1 MTKTQAHAILDR
13 IKRKDRHPVSLA
25 ETNQAL
31 ERTGD
36 LCRPFGE
43 PLCVD
48 GNEPSDYRPRSV
60 YVKSAEV
67 GFSYSRYL
75 DCGKTEGVTQ

>member
-36 LCRPFGE
+36 LCRASGE
-43 PLCVD
+43 SLCAD
-48 GNEPSDYRPRSV
+48 GYELSDYRPRQTHEQISN
-60 YVKSAEV
+60 V
-67 GFSYSRYL
+67 GFSYSKYL
-75 DCGKTEGVTQ
+75 DYSKTEGVTQ

>member
-25 ETNQAL
+25 ETNSAL

-36 LCRPFGE
+36 LCRASCE
-43 PLCVD
+43 SLCAD
-48 GNEPSDYRPRSV
+48 GYELSHDRPRQTHEQT
-60 YVKSAEV
+60 ANV
-67 GFSYSRYL
+67 GFSYSKYL
-75 DCGKTEGVTQ
+75 DYSKTEGVTQ

>member
-1 MTKTQAHAILDR
+1 MTKIKAHALLDR
-13 IKRKDRHPVSLA
+13 IRSGETRFVSLV

-36 LCRPFGE
+36 LCRAFGE
-43 PLCVD
+43 SLCAD
-48 GNEPSDYRPRSV
+48 GYESSDYRPCQTHEQGV
-60 YVKSAEV
+60 EV

-75 DCGKTEGVTQ
+75 DCQTAQGITQ

>member
-1 MTKTQAHAILDR
+1 MNKQQANDLLDR
-13 IKRKDRHPVSLA
+13 IARGDDVSLA

-36 LCRPFGE
+36 LCRAFGE
-43 PLCVD
+43 PLCAD
-48 GNEPSDYRPRSV
+48 GDEQSDYRPRSV

-75 DCGKTEGVTQ
+75 DCPKTEGVTQ

>member
-13 IKRKDRHPVSLA
+13 IKRKDRNPVSLA

-36 LCRPFGE
+36 LCRTSSE
-43 PLCVD
+43 SLCAI
-48 GNEPSDYRPRSV
+48 GHEPSDYRPRQTHEQT
-60 YVKSAEV
+60 ANV
-67 GFSYSRYL
+67 GFSYSKYL
-75 DCGKTEGVTQ
+75 DYSKTEGVTQ

>member
-36 LCRPFGE
+36 LCRASGE
-43 PLCVD
+43 PLRFD
-48 GNEPSDYRPRSV
+48 GHEQRHDRPRQ
-60 YVKSAEV
+60 AHEQTTNV
-67 GFSYSRYL
+67 GFSWSKYL
-75 DCGKTEGVTQ
+75 DYSKTEGVTQ

>member
-36 LCRPFGE
+36 LCRASSE
-43 PLCVD
+43 SLCAD
-48 GNEPSDYRPRSV
+48 GYESSDYRPRSV
-60 YVKSAEV
+60 YVKNAEV
-67 GFSYSRYL
+67 RFSYSRYL
-75 DCGKTEGVTQ
+75 DCPTTESAT

>member
-13 IKRKDRHPVSLA
+13 IKRKDRNPVSLV

-36 LCRPFGE
+36 LCRASGE
-43 PLCVD
+43 SLCAD
-48 GNEPSDYRPRSV
+48 GYEPSDYRPRQTHDQAANV
-60 YVKSAEV
+60 R
-67 GFSYSRYL
+67 FSYSKYL
-75 DCGKTEGVTQ
+75 DCPTTESAT

>member
-13 IKRKDRHPVSLA
+13 IKRKDRNPVSLA

-36 LCRPFGE
+36 LCRAFSE
-43 PLCVD
+43 SLCAI
-48 GNEPSDYRPRSV
+48 GYEPSDYRPRQTHEQA
-60 YVKSAEV
+60 AEV
-67 GFSYSRYL
+67 GFSYSKYL
-75 DCGKTEGVTQ
+75 DCPTTESAT

>member
-1 MTKTQAHAILDR
+1 MNKQQAHAILDKIR
-13 IKRKDRHPVSLA
+13 DGMPVA
-25 ETNQAL
+25 GATQAL

-43 PLCVD
+43 SLCAD
-48 GNEPSDYRPRSV
+48 GDEPRDYRPRSV

-75 DCGKTEGVTQ
+75 DCSTTESIK

>member
-25 ETNQAL
+25 ETNSAL

-36 LCRPFGE
+36 LCRASCE
-43 PLCVD
+43 SLCFD
-48 GNEPSDYRPRSV
+48 GDESSHDRPRQTHEQT
-60 YVKSAEV
+60 ANV

-75 DCGKTEGVTQ
+75 DCSTTESIK

>member
-13 IKRKDRHPVSLA
+13 IKRKDRNPVSMA

-36 LCRPFGE
+36 LCRASSKS
-43 PLCVD
+43 LCAN
-48 GNEPSDYRPRSV
+48 GYEPSDYRPRQTH
-60 YVKSAEV
+60 EQTTNV
-67 GFSYSRYL
+67 GFSWSKYL
-75 DCGKTEGVTQ
+75 DYSKTEGITQ

>member
-36 LCRPFGE
+36 LCRASGE
-43 PLCVD
+43 SLCFD
-48 GNEPSDYRPRSV
+48 GYEPSDYRPRQTHEQT
-60 YVKSAEV
+60 ANV
-67 GFSYSRYL
+67 GFSYSKYL
-75 DCGKTEGVTQ
+75 DCPTTERTA

>member
-36 LCRPFGE
+36 IPRLSGQ
-43 PLCVD
+43 PLCFI
-48 GNEPSDYRPRSV
+48 GYEPSHDRPRQTHEQI
-60 YVKSAEV
+60 ANV
-67 GFSYSRYL
+67 GFSYSKYL
-75 DCGKTEGVTQ
+75 DYSKTEGVTQ

>member
-1 MTKTQAHAILDR
+1 MTRQQANEILNRCRDGQPMS
-13 IKRKDRHPVSLA
+13 IFV
-25 ETNQAL
+25 TNEAL

-36 LCRPFGE
+36 LCRPFSE
-43 PLCVD
+43 SLRFD
-48 GNEPSDYRPRSV
+48 GNEPCHDRPCQTHDTP
-60 YVKSAEV
+60 AEV